1 MNKTEAIATLE
12 FLLSCSYVDE
22 FEPDEKEALKMG
34 INALRELASYEDTI
48 ATLMKIVEENEVVR
62 YDQKGSICNDL

>member
-22 FEPDEKEALKMG
+22 FEPDEKEALKMA
-34 INALRELASYEDTI
+34 IDALRGKPYTI
-48 ATLMKIVEENEVVR
+48 YMSARGAGKTYFEERMKKLNEG
-62 YDQKGSICNDL
+62 D